1 MSDDKDEKN
10 KTLEDRLSRRS
21 MLGIGSAALAAAG
34 SCTQLFKLRGGFLC
48 LKEFFSPCI
57 CW

>member
-1 MSDDKDEKN
+1 MSDDKDEKD
-10 KTLEDRLSRRS
+10 KTLQDRPLRNSI
-21 MLGIGSAALAAAG
+21 LGIGSAALAAAG
-34 SCTQLFKLRGGFLC
+34 SCTQLFKLRGGVLS